1 MPKPFAPAAK
11 GFCVERGNFV
21 LEVLR
26 VVLPLAA
33 ALCFVWGAWRCA
45 VGTLFPAITT
55 ATEPGGSPLEARE
68 LWRPALLCLAVGA
81 AVQLL
86 FVAWACGSGRYVTL
100 LDALDA
106 QFYGNTD
113 ARHYLDLAQYGYGAG
128 EAFPE
133 QYLMIVFFPLFPWLL
148 RALHLLSGQDLRI
161 LALVIQ
167 LPLFCAAGTGLFAL
181 VRSRYGKATA
191 WRALGLLLVSP
202 AAVFFW
208 APMTESLFLALTVWY
223 VWCLQRR
230 CWARAAL
237 LGMLA
242 GLTRAPGGLLAGLAF
257 LELLRCWRAGERRP
271 GAGAL
276 AAMAGPA
283 VGLGLYFGLNQAVY
297 GRWNQYSVY
306 QWEHW
311 GQKLGFFTGTIRYHL
326 SYLVLWWQDNRP
338 AALWICL
345 TAVVCIV
352 CSFALLAAAARR
364 LPPSWLGY
372 GLAYLLVTMGATW
385 LLSAPRYAVALF
397 CLPVAAA
404 VLLQG
409 HPRLTRLVG
418 CLLLVGSVAYTLAYL
433 MHQSI
438 Y

>member
-1 MPKPFAPAAK
+1 MTQQTM
-11 GFCVERGNFV
+11 GMV
-21 LEVLR
+21 LAGVSAL
-26 VVLPLAA
+26 LFLAA
-33 ALCFVWGAWRCA
+33 AGIGLWRLFLHP
-45 VGTLFPAITT
+45 VGQLPGCGRPLPV
-55 ATEPGGSPLEARE
+55 PGGQGQR
-68 LWRPALLCLAVGA
+68 LAVAGA
-81 AVQLL
+81 LAWCLFLLTALCIAAHRYAPEQTPLQAVASTL
-86 FVAWACGSGRYVTL
+86 CGGL
-100 LDALDA
+100 
-106 QFYGNTD
+106 D
-113 ARHYLDLAQYGYGAG
+113 ARHYLDLARWGYGAG
-128 EAFPE
+128 ESGFAE

-148 RALHLLSGQDLRI
+148 RALHLLIGQDLRI

-230 CWARAAL
+230 YWARAAL

-242 GLTRAPGGLLAGLAF
+242 GLTRAPGGVLAGLAF
-257 LELLRCWRAGERRP
+257 LELLRCWQAGKRRP

-283 VGLGLYFGLNQAVY
+283 VGLGLYFGLNQAIY

-311 GQKLGFFTGTIRYHL
+311 GQKLGLFTETIRYHL

-418 CLLLVGSVAYTLAYL
+418 SLLLVGSVAYTLAYL